1 VVRVRLVVGILRV
14 AAFVSF
20 VAPKADGILFPV
32 PNHVMLWGIFVALR
46 TDDNAAIGSF
56 LIVHV
61 FHCSRAQRVGQ
72 AKTLEFAVLDVP
84 LRNGEIR
91 RLSTSQRIGIV
102 ILDPASEVFQGIPS
116 DSRRRKS
123 DRVRASLVGEV
134 ITPVLGLTQNPNIL
148 DLKVGIAVFHVL
160 IIP

>member
-1 VVRVRLVVGILRV
+1 
-14 AAFVSF
+14 
-20 VAPKADGILFPV
+20 
-32 PNHVMLWGIFVALR
+32 MLWGIFVALR
-46 TDDNAAIGSF
+46 ADDNAAIGSF

-84 LRNGEIR
+84 LRNGEVR

-116 DSRRRKS
+116 DSLRSES

>member
-1 VVRVRLVVGILRV
+1 M
-14 AAFVSF
+14 SS
-20 VAPKADGILFPV
+20 K
-32 PNHVMLWGIFVALR
+32 N
-46 TDDNAAIGSF
+46 
-56 LIVHV
+56 
-61 FHCSRAQRVGQ
+61 
-72 AKTLEFAVLDVP
+72 LEFAVIEIP

-91 RLSTSQRIGIV
+91 RLSARQRSRVV

-134 ITPVLGLTQNPNIL
+134 ITPILRLTQNPDIL
-148 DLKVGIAVFHVL
+148 DSKVGIAVFHVL